1 MTDVNIIFITLNTK
15 DDFFLNLR
23 EYISTN
29 FDTHYMSLGVQEK
42 CYDIENIENIDFAK
56 NQKATY
62 IVILHLDKES
72 CDLLKSKP
80 SESDAFLLKIY
91 SKSSQLLIL
100 SHGGCQ
106 ALANTNNYRH
116 EFICNEYEDVKE
128 GIKYCYEYLSC
139 TVSEN
144 TIHDE
149 FLQKKKET
157 DNIKEI
163 ITFLAAMPK
172 EISDEQI
179 YLKKRRTRFT
189 LFAGIFL
196 SLGGL
201 IAFTLIVNLLC
212 ENKLSLPSITNT
224 PQYFAYALAFGFPIA
239 MAFLFYRQAN
249 VKSKEIEKINE
260 KSILV
265 QQVENALNS
274 YNVLLSGAEL
284 KDKTISSIDRVINKI
299 FDNNHKEE
307 KTEKTEESKLTI
319 SDVQKLFKI
328 ENDISKP

>member
-1 MTDVNIIFITLNTK
+1 MTDVTIVLITLNKK
-15 DDFFLNLR
+15 DKFFLNLK

-72 CDLLKSKP
+72 CELLKSKP
-80 SESDAFLLKIY
+80 SKSDDFLLKIY
-91 SKSSQLLIL
+91 CKSSQLLIL

-106 ALANTNNYRH
+106 ALAAIHYRS
-116 EFICNEYEDVKE
+116 EYSYNQYEDVKE
-128 GIKYCYEYLSC
+128 GMKYCYEYLTS
-139 TVSEN
+139 TVSTN
-144 TIHDE
+144 TPHEE
-149 FLQKKKET
+149 FLQKQKET
-157 DNIKEI
+157 YHIKEI

-172 EISDEQI
+172 EISDEQKH
-179 YLKKRRTRFT
+179 LKRMRNIFI
-189 LFAGIFL
+189 ASGIFFL
-196 SLGGL
+196 TCSIL
-201 IAFTLIVNLLC
+201 IPTFLIINIVIDSIEMPKI
-212 ENKLSLPSITNT
+212 ENIGH
-224 PQYFAYALAFGFPIA
+224 YFAYALSIVFPVAIS
-239 MAFLFYRQAN
+239 FLLFRQAN
-249 VKSKEIEKINE
+249 IKNKEIEKINE

-274 YNVLLSGAEL
+274 YNVLLSGDEL

-299 FDNNHKEE
+299 FDNNHKVE
-307 KTEKTEESKLTI
+307 KIDNIEESKLTI

-328 ENDISKP
+328 GNDISKP